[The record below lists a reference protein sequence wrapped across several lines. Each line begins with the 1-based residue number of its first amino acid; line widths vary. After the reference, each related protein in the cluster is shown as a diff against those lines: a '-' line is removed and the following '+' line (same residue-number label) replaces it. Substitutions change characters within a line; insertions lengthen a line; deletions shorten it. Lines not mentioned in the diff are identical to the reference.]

1 MFSSGRCVVLTN
13 VRFFFFSSRRRHT
26 IWCTVTG
33 VQTCALPISPG
44 TETIELGPLV
54 ETDAEALLAGVGAP
68 KRARAEIMAVAEGN
82 PLFLE
87 QLAAVAADAAP
98 GALPIPPTIE
108 AVIAA
113 RLDQLPRRD
122 LALLECA
129 SVIGRRFDLRAL
141 VELVRPE
148 DSLHAISSL
157 VSLTRAG
164 LVRPAPGPAGEDRY
178 RFAHGLV
185 RDAAYARIP
194 KTQRADL
201 HEALAR
207 RLLADPTRTPAA
219 DDL

>member
-1 MFSSGRCVVLTN
+1 MNILFLFSTMT
-13 VRFFFFSSRRRHT
+13 FFFFSSRRRHT

-68 KRARAEIMAVAEGN
+68 KRARAKIIAVAEGN

-98 GALPIPPTIE
+98 GTLPIPPTIE
-108 AVIAA
+108 AVIGA
-113 RLDQLPRRD
+113 RLDQLPRRE

-141 VELVRPE
+141 VELARQE
-148 DSLHAISSL
+148 DSVHAISLL
-157 VSLTRAG
+157 VALTRAG
-164 LVRPAPGPAGEDRY
+164 LVRPAPGP
-178 RFAHGLV
+178 
-185 RDAAYARIP
+185 
-194 KTQRADL
+194 
-201 HEALAR
+201 
-207 RLLADPTRTPAA
+207 
-219 DDL
+219 